1 MLKAIKIRIYPT
13 DNQEVYINKLLGTCR
28 YIYNNLLA
36 FKKQEYEEKQN
47 NIFFGQLGKKLTE
60 LKIQNEWIKDSHS
73 KVLQQS
79 MVDLDK
85 AYKNFFKEKKGY
97 PKFKSKKDNKQSCR
111 FPIDAISGI
120 NGNRINLITQL
131 KNIHYKCSTRDEK
144 YLNKYKDNI
153 RSATLS
159 KTKSGKYYLSI
170 LIDGSLTKELSQPT
184 NQFIG
189 IDLGIKDFVITSDGE
204 TYDNIKIKRNNE
216 KKLIKLHK
224 ELSRKQKGSNNK
236 NKIRI
241 KLAKQYEK
249 LNNIKENY
257 LHSIVNQLLNE
268 NQIIVMEDLNV
279 KGMMKNHKLAKSIQ
293 ELSLYKFKEILKY
306 KAKWFDKTIIEIDRY
321 FPSSKLCSSCGYKN
335 DDLTLKNREWVCPQC
350 GQTHNRD
357 INGAV
362 NILNEGIRIYKEK
375 IGLSS
380 PELMLV
386 ENITLVGSLK
396 QEKNVFH

>member
-47 NIFFGQLGKKLTE
+47 NISFAQLGKKLTQ
-60 LKIQNEWIKDSHS
+60 LKTENEWIKESHS

-79 MVDLDK
+79 LIDLDK

-97 PKFKSKKDNKQSCR
+97 PKFKSKKDKQSCR

-120 NGNRINLITQL
+120 NGNRINIINPL
-131 KNIHYKCSTRDEK
+131 KDIHYKCSRKDEK
-144 YLNKYKDNI
+144 YLNRYKDNI
-153 RSATLS
+153 KSATLT

-189 IDLGIKDFVITSDGE
+189 IDLGIKDFVITSNGE

-216 KKLIKLHK
+216 KKLTKLHK
-224 ELSRKQKGSNNK
+224 ELSRKQKGSNNR
-236 NKIRI
+236 NKAKI
-241 KLAKQYEK
+241 KLAKAYEK

-268 NQIIVMEDLNV
+268 NQVIIMEDLNV

-293 ELSLYKFKEILKY
+293 ELSLYRFKEIMKY

-357 INGAV
+357 INAAV

-380 PELMLV
+380 PELTLV
-386 ENITLVGSLK
+386 ENTTLVGSLK

>member
-47 NIFFGQLGKKLTE
+47 NISFGQLGKKLTE
-60 LKIQNEWIKDSHS
+60 LKTENEWIKESHS

-79 MVDLDK
+79 LLDLDK
-85 AYKNFFKEKKGY
+85 AYKNFFKEKKGF
-97 PKFKSKKDNKQSCR
+97 PKFKSKKDAKQSCR
-111 FPIDAISGI
+111 FPIDAISDI
-120 NGNRINLITQL
+120 NGNRINIINPL
-131 KNIHYKCSTRDEK
+131 KDIHYKCSRKDEK

-153 RSATLS
+153 KSATLT

-170 LIDGSLTKELSQPT
+170 LIDGCLNKQMKAST

-224 ELSRKQKGSNNK
+224 ELSRKQKGSNNR
-236 NKIRI
+236 NKAKI
-241 KLAKQYEK
+241 KLAKAYEK

-257 LHSIVNQLLNE
+257 LHSIANQLLNE
-268 NQIIVMEDLNV
+268 NQVIIMEDLGV

-293 ELSLYKFKEILKY
+293 ELSLYRFKEILKY
-306 KAKWFDKTIIEIDRY
+306 KAKWFNREIIEIDRY
-321 FPSSKLCSSCGYKN
+321 FPSSKLCSNCGYKN
-335 DDLTLKNREWVCPQC
+335 DDLTLKNREWVCPHC

-357 INGAV
+357 INAAV

-380 PELMLV
+380 PELTLV
-386 ENITLVGSLK
+386 ENTTLVGSLK